1 MLDLNYD
8 AYVWTRAVH
17 VVAVTAWIG
26 GLIGLSE
33 VFALHAETGDDALW
47 LPRERGLLAKVLIP
61 ASGVA
66 LATGI
71 LLVLNYGELTEGWLH
86 AKIFAVFL
94 LLVDQAVLTR
104 QIPRFASGANI
115 RKPIFFR
122 RLKLFPIALFIGIV
136 ALVIVRPF

>member
-1 MLDLNYD
+1 MLDLSYD
-8 AYVWTRAVH
+8 AYVWTRVVH
-17 VVAVTAWIG
+17 VIAVTAWIG
-26 GLIGLSE
+26 GLVGLSE
-33 VFALHAETGDDALW
+33 VFALHAETGDDGLW
-47 LPRERGLLAKVLIP
+47 LPRERALLIKLLLP
-61 ASGVA
+61 ASGVV
-66 LATGI
+66 LATGVM
-71 LLVLNYGELTEGWLH
+71 LVLNYGELTEGWLH
-86 AKIFAVFL
+86 AKFLAVFL

>member
-1 MLDLNYD
+1 MLDLSYD
-8 AYVWTRAVH
+8 AYVWTRALH

-33 VFALHAETGDDALW
+33 VFALHAETGDDRLW
-47 LPRERGLLAKVLIP
+47 LSRERALLGKVLIP

-66 LATGI
+66 LATGVV
-71 LLVLNYGELTEGWLH
+71 LVLNYGELTEGWLH
-86 AKIFAVFL
+86 AKLLAVFL
-94 LLVDQAVLTR
+94 LLVDQIVLTR
-104 QIPRFASGANI
+104 QISRFASGANI
-115 RKPIFFR
+115 RMPIFFR